1 MHANR
6 LYTRGTSLTLRS
18 VAQVGRLCVDAFCNM
33 QPFTTQGKIGTR
45 RKIDEKWHFGLTKVA
60 FGVTFARHLCV
71 VARENA
77 HR

>member
-6 LYTRGTSLTLRS
+6 VYTRGALLTLGS
-18 VAQVGRLCVDAFCNM
+18 FAQVGRLCVDAFCNM
-33 QPFTTQGKIGTR
+33 SPFTTQSKIGTR

-60 FGVTFARHLCV
+60 FGVTFARRLCV

-77 HR
+77 